1 MSKITSAEETLFQT
15 LRIGSDIDWWRKE
28 GIFTFSDVIKCIN
41 ASKEQCRNATLEV
54 AADKTSDFLMVYTG
68 VEVEKVLDVKQSI
81 LSLKDSEQ
89 LKIN

>member
-54 AADKTSDFLMVYTG
+54 AADKAKFKIIGQDSSYLTAKIDI
-68 VEVEKVLDVKQSI
+68 DSI
-81 LSLKDSEQ
+81 LSLKDSKQ